1 MDSPELHH
9 RVEAFAQK
17 LLNEAQGDPV
27 RALGLLIV
35 VLDGSAVS
43 DPEQVTR
50 LLWEVRNVLLPKKE
64 DQSAAIIVQHLA
76 GEMSWEGIQH
86 CLRCGK
92 VLRRSA
98 DSATVGFPS
107 GYVYQINEAF
117 TQDHCEVYEVCQ

>member
-1 MDSPELHH
+1 MDSPELQH

-64 DQSAAIIVQHLA
+64 EESVPIVQHLA
-76 GEMSWEGIQH
+76 GEVSWEGIQH

-98 DSATVGFPS
+98 DRGAAGFPS
-107 GYVYQINEAF
+107 GYVYQVNDVFTLDQYEIYEA
-117 TQDHCEVYEVCQ
+117 CR

>member
-1 MDSPELHH
+1 MDSPELQH

-64 DQSAAIIVQHLA
+64 VSIASVVQHLA
-76 GEMSWEGIQH
+76 GEVSWEGIQH

-92 VLRRSA
+92 ILCRSA
-98 DSATVGFPS
+98 GGAGSGFPS
-107 GYVYQINEAF
+107 GYVYQINNAF
-117 TQDHCEVYEVCQ
+117 TLDHSEAYEVCQ

>member
-1 MDSPELHH
+1 MDSPELRH
-9 RVEAFAQK
+9 RVEAFAHK

-50 LLWEVRNVLLPKKE
+50 LLWEVRNVLLPKKGE
-64 DQSAAIIVQHLA
+64 SIAPVVQHLA
-76 GEMSWEGIQH
+76 GEVSWEGIQH

-92 VLRRSA
+92 VLCRSA
-98 DSATVGFPS
+98 DGAAGGFPS
-107 GYVYQINEAF
+107 GYVYQMNDAF
-117 TQDHCEVYEVCQ
+117 TQDHSEAYEVCQ